1 MRRRGVKITLVTCL
15 VVLVGLF
22 VCLLW
27 PANTTPSK
35 TEVSVSEIGGKAASA
50 ALHGGTLTLSFSQ
63 VNALLETYVEPAFP
77 FRKGRVMIHAG

>member
-27 PANTTPSK
+27 PVHTTASK
-35 TEVSVSEIGGKAASA
+35 TEVSISEIGGKRRPLPYRAARSPSRF
-50 ALHGGTLTLSFSQ
+50 L
-63 VNALLETYVEPAFP
+63 
-77 FRKGRVMIHAG
+77 R